1 MRVVL
6 VGATGA
12 VGTEVLRILEQRNF
26 PVDELVPVASSRSVG
41 RKLEFR
47 NGEVEVVGL
56 TPDVFDGADI
66 AIFDVADELSLEWA
80 PIAAARG
87 AIVIDKSAAF
97 RMDDEVPLVIPE
109 INGDQVRNLPKNII
123 ATPNCTTTAMVM
135 PLAPLHRE
143 WTVNRLVL
151 ATYQAAS
158 GSGQQGVEELWEQTQ
173 LAAKEPDAVRAG
185 RAADVIKGGD
195 TFVHPIALNVLPKCG
210 SVKHDGYTSEEIKL
224 CNETRKIMGIG
235 DLRATATCVRV
246 PVMTGHGVAVHAEF
260 DTEVSVERARALLA
274 ASPGVE
280 LADDLDNHVYPTPLV
295 AAQED
300 SCYVGRIRKDLFD
313 DRALEFYSVGDNL
326 RKGAALNAVQIA
338 ELLR

>member
-26 PVDELVPVASSRSVG
+26 PVDELVPVASPRSVG
-41 RKLEFR
+41 RRLEFGD
-47 NGEVEVVGL
+47 GEVEVVGL
-56 TPDVFDGADI
+56 APDVFDGADL

-80 PIAAARG
+80 PVAAARG

-109 INGDQVRNLPKNII
+109 INGDQVRNLPKGII
-123 ATPNCTTTAMVM
+123 ATPNCTTTAMVV

-143 WTVNRLVL
+143 WAVNRLVV

-158 GSGQQGVEELWEQTQ
+158 GAGQQGVEELWEQTQ

-185 RAADVIKGGD
+185 RAGDVIKGGD
-195 TFVHPIALNVLPKCG
+195 TFVHPLALNVLPKCG
-210 SVKHDGYTSEEIKL
+210 SVKDDGYTSEEIKL
-224 CNETRKIMGIG
+224 CNETRKIMGIS

-260 DTEVSVERARALLA
+260 DSEVSVDRARAILA
-274 ASPGVE
+274 RSPGVE
-280 LADDLDNHVYPTPLV
+280 LADDLDNDAYPTPLM
-295 AAQED
+295 AANED
-300 SCYVGRIRKDLFD
+300 PCYVGRIRKDLFD
-313 DRALEFYSVGDNL
+313 ERALEFFSVGDNL